1 MEKFLI
7 LVSILVMDIL
17 ELVLSI
23 LKFLS
28 QLLNDLS
35 TVLYLVLK

>member
-7 LVSILVMDIL
+7 LVSILMMDIL

-28 QLLNDLS
+28 QLLNNLP
-35 TVLYLVLK
+35 TILNLVLK